1 MSNKATPGT
10 ALVQV
15 ILGLA
20 LAASAVA
27 QTPDWRR
34 VGNAAI
40 DLELAG
46 LATGP
51 VERVWYSST
60 GDRISIRTSSGKML
74 ETNDLDRW
82 FVLPAD
88 TAPPPLAAG
97 RSINLPEN
105 GAQVRNPTGSSP
117 RVYAFGHF
125 VYRSDNSGKNWE
137 NLTAFK
143 GQSIIGDGVRDL
155 AISPTNEDEIVAA
168 GSAGVFRSVDGGRSW
183 SSLNES
189 LPNLS
194 AVRIRS
200 LPDGPQGAQ
209 IDLPGAMVVEWQP
222 GERQA
227 WRPAY
232 SGEAAGEQLLRQVWT
247 EARGAAVTA
256 LAIGQPYIYTGMA
269 DGRIIV
275 SRDSGVNW
283 QPDTRSN
290 NGSGAV
296 TAFWVNP
303 SDPRI
308 ALAVLSSSP
317 HGAEAIPPRVLH
329 SIDGGLSWV
338 DISANLP
345 DVGVRGATA
354 DPSGNAI
361 YVATDQGV
369 YFARTNLSALSV
381 ASATWVKLDGL
392 PAAAAADVKLD
403 SGAIQLWVALEGYG
417 MFQAMAPH
425 RVGDPRL
432 ISSAGLVARAAAP
445 GTLFSI
451 EGARVNSANA
461 GGLSVPVLAAT
472 DNESQIQIPF
482 EVRGDSLALAIDG
495 PAGARILPSVPL
507 LSTAPAIQ
515 LDPRDGAPL
524 LLDADNGVLLDAMH
538 PAHSHARIQIL
549 ATGLGRVQPDWP
561 TGLPAPADIPHAVA
575 APVRAL
581 LDRAPVSVT
590 RAILAP
596 GYVGMYLVEIEIPNI
611 VNYGPAELYIEV
623 DGQTSNR
630 VRVYIEP

>member
-1 MSNKATPGT
+1 MSNKATPG
-10 ALVQV
+10 L
-15 ILGLA
+15 ILIGLA
-20 LAASAVA
+20 LATSAVGQA
-27 QTPDWRR
+27 PDWRR

-51 VERVWYSST
+51 VDRVWFSPA
-60 GDRISIRTSSGKML
+60 GDRLLIRVTRASAIKTF
-74 ETNDLDRW
+74 ETNDFDQW
-82 FVLPAD
+82 SAASANTIAPAI
-88 TAPPPLAAG
+88 PEG

-105 GAQVRNPTGSSP
+105 GAQVRNPAGLTP
-117 RVYAFGHF
+117 RVYAFGRF
-125 VYRSDNSGKNWE
+125 VYRSDNSGKNWD
-137 NLTAFK
+137 NLTAFH
-143 GQSIIGDGVRDL
+143 GLSIIGDGLRDL
-155 AISPTNEDEIVAA
+155 AVSPANEDEIVVA
-168 GSAGVFRSVDGGRSW
+168 GSAGIFRSMDGGKSW

-189 LPNLS
+189 LPNLPW
-194 AVRIRS
+194 ARIRN
-200 LPDGPQGAQ
+200 LPEGTQGAQ
-209 IDLPGAMVVEWQP
+209 LELPGTMVIEWQP

-232 SGEAAGEQLLRQVWT
+232 NGDAASELIYRQILSDN
-247 EARGAAVTA
+247 RGAAVTA
-256 LAIGQPYIYTGMA
+256 LALREPYVYTGMA

-275 SRDSGVNW
+275 SADRAITW
-283 QPDTRSN
+283 QPDTRI
-290 NGSGAV
+290 GQSGAV
-296 TAFWVNP
+296 TAFWVDP

-308 ALAVLSSSP
+308 ALAVLASLP
-317 HGAEAIPPRVLH
+317 HGAEGIPARVLH
-329 SIDGGLSWV
+329 TIDGGLSWD

-345 DVGVRGATA
+345 DVTVRGITA
-354 DPSGNAI
+354 DPAGSAI
-361 YVATDQGV
+361 YIATDQGV
-369 YFARTNLSALSV
+369 FFARTNLNVLSV
-381 ASATWVKLDGL
+381 TAASWTAVTGL
-392 PAAAAADVKLD
+392 PPVAATDVKLD

-417 MFQAMAPH
+417 MYQAMAPH
-425 RVGDPRL
+425 RAGDPRL
-432 ISSAGLVARAAAP
+432 ISSAGLIARAAAP

-461 GGLSVPVLAAT
+461 GGLAVPILAAT
-472 DNESQIQIPF
+472 DNSSQIQIPF

-495 PAGARILPSVPL
+495 PGGARVLSSVPL
-507 LSTAPAIQ
+507 VSTAPAIQ

-538 PAHSHARIQIL
+538 PAHSRTRVQIL
-549 ATGLGRVQPDWP
+549 ATGLGRVQPAWP
-561 TGLPAPADIPHAVA
+561 TGLPAPADSPHTVA

-581 LDRAPVSVT
+581 IDRSPAQVT

-623 DGQTSNR
+623 DGQPSNR